1 MDKPLPRREF
11 LIGSAAA
18 LAAAACAPQAP
29 AIPNGAPNGA
39 PKPGPTASKASK
51 AMTTARG
58 IEQVFTGMPTTD
70 GAGVSLTRVIGQP
83 ALRNLDPF
91 LMLDR
96 FHSDDPDAY
105 IAGFPD
111 HPHRGFETVT
121 IMLDGRMRHRD
132 HKGNSGLI
140 LGGGSQWMTAGRGIV
155 HSEMPEQEAGLMSG
169 FQLWVNLPA
178 REKMRP
184 PEYQD
189 LQPDALEELPFGNGI
204 VARLIAGTVD
214 GVRGPVRDRVTNPL
228 LLTLKLPPNAHVEI
242 PVDRDNRAFAFV
254 YQGDVAIDG
263 KPQSLRQNELGI
275 FENGSTRIGLRG
287 GDRGAALLL
296 AAATPLHEPIVQHGP
311 FVMNT
316 QEEIRQAFIDYRNG
330 SLAKM

>member
-1 MDKPLPRREF
+1 MDKPIERREF
-11 LIGSAAA
+11 LAGAAA
-18 LAAAACAPQAP
+18 TVAVAACAPSVSGGGGSTKPQAL
-29 AIPNGAPNGA
+29 G
-39 PKPGPTASKASK
+39 
-51 AMTTARG
+51 RG
-58 IEQVFTGMPTTD
+58 IADVFTGMPTTD

-83 ALRNLDPF
+83 RLRNLDPF

-96 FHSDDPDAY
+96 FHSDDPNAY

-155 HSEMPEQEAGLMSG
+155 HSEMPEQEGGLMSG
-169 FQLWVNLPA
+169 FQLWINLPA
-178 REKMRP
+178 REKMRA

-189 LQPDALEELPFGNGI
+189 LQPDALTDLSFGRGI
-204 VARLIAGTVD
+204 NARLIAGTVD
-214 GVRGPVRDRVTNPL
+214 NERGPVRDRVTHPL
-228 LLTLKLPPNAHVEI
+228 LMTLKLPANAHVEI

-254 YQGDVAIDG
+254 YQGDVQIDG
-263 KPQSLRQNELGI
+263 RSQSLRSNELGV
-275 FENGSTRIGLRG
+275 FEDKGSTIALRG
-287 GDRGAALLL
+287 GEHGAALVL
-296 AAATPLHEPIVQHGP
+296 AAATPLREPIVQYGP

-316 QEEIRQAFIDYRNG
+316 EEEIRQAYIDYRNG